1 MKLLSVSAV
10 AGSLL
15 IMVTIVLSH
24 DAAAQCGEVAIEELP
39 LSCCGGLYEQ
49 PDANCGGHGSCS
61 NFCHEGQGECCG
73 VTYHS
78 ATTSYDP
85 TCADIQSACADGG
98 GLWQPATCSCK
109 YETPVIVDVLG
120 NGFHLTSVEGG
131 VQFQFGP
138 NGAKNQTAWTAG
150 GSDGNAFLV
159 LDRNND
165 GVIDDG
171 SELFGNFTPQPSS
184 AHPNGFLALAQFDK
198 PENGGNGDGVID
210 QRDLMFARLRLWVDV
225 NHDGI
230 SQPEELHTLPEL
242 GIFSI
247 SLHYIEM
254 MKEDAFGNTFRY
266 RADVNSNP
274 KDGRPRWAY
283 DVFLASENSGSSG
296 RQQSSPVHCRAE
308 VRRARAAVGRPFS
321 LDDSHDIWLDVTGT
335 AKSLTGNR

>member
-1 MKLLSVSAV
+1 MNSRTLTVAAMVHAQIFVTRGKASVVGSPIIRQLLPTIQLVRIYNPHV
-10 AGSLL
+10 PTAGGCGNLPPALVNMRPPLL
-15 IMVTIVLSH
+15 
-24 DAAAQCGEVAIEELP
+24 
-39 LSCCGGLYEQ
+39 
-49 PDANCGGHGSCS
+49 
-61 NFCHEGQGECCG
+61 
-73 VTYHS
+73 
-78 ATTSYDP
+78 
-85 TCADIQSACADGG
+85 
-98 GLWQPATCSCK
+98 
-109 YETPVIVDVLG
+109 
-120 NGFHLTSVEGG
+120 LTSWATAFILPVSRE
-131 VQFQFGP
+131 FQFDP

-254 MKEDAFGNTFRY
+254 MKEDEFGNTFRY